1 MFLTATSEL
10 LIGMYDIDSNIWKE
24 NRNTEDCIDRLH
36 SYAFLLLQLS
46 TKFQRRWVST
56 CTQNR
61 Q

>member
-46 TKFQRRWVST
+46 TKFQRR
-56 CTQNR
+56 
-61 Q
+61 